1 MVVAEGVVVILV
13 GGSEKG
19 TWIKY
24 QGYLVPSSTE
34 SGKAEEHFA
43 AMQTVKNA

>member
-1 MVVAEGVVVILV
+1 MVVVEVVVVNLV
-13 GGSEKG
+13 GGNEKG

-34 SGKAEEHFA
+34 SGKAEEHVA